1 MPYDRLITVNLMTVD
16 FNQYGEQVTVKTPYR
31 CWARVFDLDREA
43 QAQEGT
49 IRDSGRRDWAIRW
62 LSEIAAQPASGLE
75 VVDGGVTWTVLSFFE
90 LTRAGR
96 DRPDLRRRMMR
107 IEGGRGAL

>member
-1 MPYDRLITVNLMTVD
+1 MDRLITVNTIVIGYND
-16 FNQYGEQVTVKTPYR
+16 FGEQVTTTTPYR

-43 QAQEGT
+43 QAQEGS
-49 IRDSGRRDWAIRW
+49 IRDTGRRDWEIRW
-62 LSEIAAQPASGLE
+62 IKEIAAQPASGLQ
-75 VVDGGVTWTVLSFFE
+75 VVDDGVTWTVLSFFE

-107 IEGGRGAL
+107 IEGGRGSL